1 MRINTPNLLKKYLEM
16 RGKVVCSREHYDSL
30 VNFTI
35 ALLETGG
42 TAGSDV
48 DSIVFSKDRAMQLHA
63 FLGSYVDN
71 VSNRGMLTVL
81 YKASDERHQ
90 RSYDELQQIFF
101 EDNIIFC
108 KEHDFRSQLI
118 GLCEDSAAGK
128 ILFFVDDMLF
138 THTLDVNSVRAIDSS
153 RYILA
158 LSRGRDFTYS
168 IVLQKQL
175 SLPPFYEKVNGFEC
189 FKWNDLQ
196 EISDWTFPLGVS
208 GFMFGRNETIAM
220 FKSAAFKA
228 PNSLERS
235 MQQFVPYFKGRFGLC
250 TEQAVCTCVHANM
263 AQSEWTNHTLG
274 TFSIEELLA
283 LWETGK
289 IIDRRSLYGKPVNVA
304 QETRYTFIDR

>member
-1 MRINTPNLLKKYLEM
+1 MRINVPNVLKKYLAM
-16 RGKVVCSREHYDSL
+16 KGKIICSREQYDTL
-30 VNFTI
+30 VNFTA
-35 ALLETGG
+35 ALLETNG
-42 TAGSDV
+42 TANSDV
-48 DSIVFSKDRAMQLHA
+48 DSIVFSKDRAMQLHT

-71 VSNRGMLTVL
+71 VSNRSRLTVL
-81 YKASDERHQ
+81 YKASDERHK
-90 RSYDELQQIFF
+90 RSYDELRHIFAG
-101 EDNIIFC
+101 ERIVFC
-108 KEHDFRSQLI
+108 AEHDFRSQLI
-118 GLCEDSAAGK
+118 EICEESAAGK

-138 THTLDVNSVRAIDSS
+138 THTLDFNSVRAIDSS

-175 SLPPFYEKVNGFEC
+175 SLPPFYERVYGFEC

-220 FKSAAFKA
+220 FKSVAFKA

-235 MQQFVPYFKGRFGLC
+235 MQHFVPYFSGRYGLC

-263 AQSEWTNHTLG
+263 AQTEWTNNTLG
-274 TFSIEELLA
+274 TFSIEELLG

-289 IIDRRSLYGKPVNVA
+289 VIDRRALYGTPANVA
-304 QETRYTFIDR
+304 QETKYTFINR